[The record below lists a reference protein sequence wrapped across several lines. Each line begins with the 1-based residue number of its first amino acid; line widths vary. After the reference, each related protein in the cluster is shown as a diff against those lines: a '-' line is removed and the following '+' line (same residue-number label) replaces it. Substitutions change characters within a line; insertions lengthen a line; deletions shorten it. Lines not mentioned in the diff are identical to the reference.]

1 MVTTTRLRERRGF
14 SLIEL
19 LFVLGLMGVI
29 AAIAVPMMANS
40 LGFFRLSGDARSVAN
55 MVALS
60 KMRAASV
67 FGRVRVFVDQ
77 PAKTFRIES
86 WDSTSNTWVADSGGT
101 SHLSQGVRFDF
112 APVATAPPNTQ
123 AVIREASACK
133 DNAGNNIGNTACVVF
148 NSRGVPIDSTGASTS
163 LDAPLHALCP
173 LHELPP
179 THLTC
184 AVVADELSAARAV
197 LPMKASATA
206 VAIIAPVI
214 FVLVMTCLLLDSW

>member
-86 WDSTSNTWVADSGGT
+86 WDSTTNTWVADSGGT

-133 DNAGNNIGNTACVVF
+133 DNAGNDIANTSCIIF
-148 NSRGVPIDSTGASTS
+148 NSRGIPIDGTATPSPVV
-163 LDAPLHALCP
+163 DAFYV
-173 LHELPP
+173 
-179 THLTC
+179 TDGT
-184 AVVADELSAARAV
+184 AVYSVTV
-197 LPMKASATA
+197 SATGMVRTWKTPPA
-206 VAIIAPVI
+206 AAPTWIVQ
-214 FVLVMTCLLLDSW
+214 